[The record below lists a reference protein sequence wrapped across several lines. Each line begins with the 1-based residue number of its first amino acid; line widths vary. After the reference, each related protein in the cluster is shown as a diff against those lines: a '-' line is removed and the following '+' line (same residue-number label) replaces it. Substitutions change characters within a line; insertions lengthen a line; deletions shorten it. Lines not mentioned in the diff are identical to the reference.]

1 MDKQEIMLR
10 IISDHAPLQLLCR
23 EWEKPYF
30 EFEDR
35 YTKEL
40 NKTSFGNLEHRKNEL
55 LGKMAHFDRD
65 YEDKTLQEEEWVD
78 RACLHIELKDIAK
91 YEGLAWRQH
100 HGYYR

>member
-1 MDKQEIMLR
+1 
-10 IISDHAPLQLLCR
+10 
-23 EWEKPYF
+23 
-30 EFEDR
+30 
-35 YTKEL
+35 
-40 NKTSFGNLEHRKNEL
+40 
-55 LGKMAHFDRD
+55 MAHFDRD